1 MPMEGC
7 RSKRWREPGTR
18 MRDVLHAV
26 HPLSPWSQSLCQ
38 RVAWRHPLMECPT
51 NTYRRVSPRAF
62 FVPASKAKEVHVAF
76 TKNGLS

>member
-7 RSKRWREPGTR
+7 RSKWWKEPGTR

-26 HPLSPWSQSLCQ
+26 YPLSPWSQSLCK
-38 RVAWRHPLMECPT
+38 RVAWRHPLMECPK

-62 FVPASKAKEVHVAF
+62 FVPASKVKEVHVAF
-76 TKNGLS
+76 PKNGLS